1 MRVQCTTD
9 SESCVYFIF
18 YFINNTFP
26 VQWSYQNVW
35 IYYLYEIF
43 SFFFW
48 PQQPT
53 TSNFEW
59 ARKKTG
65 KKIWSN
71 ISRLSTNLVKKYC
84 LRKLKENDERKT
96 MKTNRKKPP
105 TFYCITSVN
114 CQCQCTSTYIHVNF
128 QKYFCAIFFFFVSGH
143 FSFVFSHSHIFA
155 VLKSISKQK

>member
-43 SFFFW
+43 SFFFLATAANNIKLW
-48 PQQPT
+48 M
-53 TSNFEW
+53 SKK
-59 ARKKTG
+59 KKTG

-84 LRKLKENDERKT
+84 LRKLKENDEGKT
-96 MKTNRKKPP
+96 MKTNRKNLPLFTVSLRLIANANVQVHTYMLIFKN
-105 TFYCITSVN
+105 TFV
-114 CQCQCTSTYIHVNF
+114 Q
-128 QKYFCAIFFFFVSGH
+128 FFFFSFLAIFYLFFTFAH
-143 FSFVFSHSHIFA
+143 FCCTKIY
-155 VLKSISKQK
+155 